1 MARGGVAGCVLNGA
15 REVALDA
22 FIGRRIGFLDMAPLV
37 GEVMARLD
45 GLPRAASLEDVYA
58 ADGEARRVGRELVK
72 RFAA

>member
-1 MARGGVAGCVLNGA
+1 VLNGA

-22 FIGRRIGFLDMAPLV
+22 FIGQRIGFLDMAPLV

-45 GLPRAASLEDVYA
+45 GLPAAGSLEDIYA
-58 ADGEARRVGRELVK
+58 VDSEARRVGRELVQ